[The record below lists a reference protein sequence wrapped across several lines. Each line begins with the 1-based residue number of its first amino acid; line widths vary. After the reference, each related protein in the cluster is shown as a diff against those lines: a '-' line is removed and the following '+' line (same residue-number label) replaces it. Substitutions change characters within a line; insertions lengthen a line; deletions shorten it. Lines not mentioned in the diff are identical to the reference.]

1 MLISI
6 YLICLVYYV
15 LIFSILEIKYNKDY
29 EKAFKKKNL
38 NLNLMIIGLLLFH
51 NAVYFSIY
59 FTLLFILYYSKNI
72 PIYLLYLYLIL
83 LIYILIHWYLN
94 NNKCW
99 ITLKQ
104 NELLDLDKDIGFRD
118 CFSILMNYN
127 TKTGSLKN
135 INKRDKF
142 YYIYIYFA
150 IMTTLI
156 LLFGRNK
163 IIFYF

>member
-6 YLICLVYYV
+6 YLICLAYYV

-29 EKAFKKKNL
+29 EKAFKKEKL
-38 NLNLMIIGLLLFH
+38 NLNLMIFGLLLFH
-51 NAVYFSIY
+51 NAVYFCIY

-72 PIYLLYLYLIL
+72 PSYLLYFYLIL
-83 LIYILIHWYLN
+83 LIYVLIHWYLN

-104 NELLDLDKDIGFRD
+104 NELLDIDKDTGFRD
-118 CFSILMNYN
+118 CFSILMDTNS
-127 TKTGSLKN
+127 KTGSLKN

-150 IMTTLI
+150 LITTLI
-156 LLFGRNK
+156 LLFRRIK
-163 IIFYF
+163 M